1 MPPAPAPSNG
11 RCSNGIMSILA
22 PTEADRMALDTFCN
36 EKTRCAVYGETF
48 CEITQLPLIH
58 CVFCLKKR
66 TAISVVRTILG
77 EGGRVGLRTPLIDA
91 VDHKSATFAPK
102 YAKKGD
108 QTELEWEKHGDTGP
122 NYGKNYKGKEFNK
135 WVVQGARTDLERGV
149 MGAEDADVW
158 VVAMV
163 PTVEEKAEE
172 KSAGGAA
179 AAKTAAEAEEAEV
192 AEAAEAARTRA
203 VAALME
209 MAMPAVEAEGEE
221 SEADEAE
228 GEESE
233 EREDGDGGEDG
244 NGGDVDDEDGAEDG
258 DGGEGGGGEKGG
270 GEGGGGEGDG
280 GGRVG
285 WRKSRRKRG
294 LPPAMAVVPPFQRT
308 AMGPTMPY
316 SGGDGVCPICSEGE
330 DKLLRLP
337 CSHISCAEC
346 LGKWKTTHRK
356 IQGCLKELSCG
367 TRTTCPMCRALV

>member
-1 MPPAPAPSNG
+1 
-11 RCSNGIMSILA
+11 
-22 PTEADRMALDTFCN
+22 MALDTFCN

-66 TAISVVRTILG
+66 TAISVLWTILG

-91 VDHKSATFAPK
+91 VDRKSSTFAPK

-179 AAKTAAEAEEAEV
+179 AAKTAAEAEEAE
-192 AEAAEAARTRA
+192 AAEAARARA

-209 MAMPAVEAEGEE
+209 MAMPAVEGSVLWLAGVKGP
-221 SEADEAE
+221 SA
-228 GEESE
+228 
-233 EREDGDGGEDG
+233 RCGG
-244 NGGDVDDEDGAEDG
+244 
-258 DGGEGGGGEKGG
+258 
-270 GEGGGGEGDG
+270 
-280 GGRVG
+280 
-285 WRKSRRKRG
+285 
-294 LPPAMAVVPPFQRT
+294 
-308 AMGPTMPY
+308 
-316 SGGDGVCPICSEGE
+316 
-330 DKLLRLP
+330 
-337 CSHISCAEC
+337 
-346 LGKWKTTHRK
+346 
-356 IQGCLKELSCG
+356 
-367 TRTTCPMCRALV
+367 

>member
-1 MPPAPAPSNG
+1 
-11 RCSNGIMSILA
+11 
-22 PTEADRMALDTFCN
+22 MALDTFCN

-91 VDHKSATFAPK
+91 VDRKSSTFAPK

-179 AAKTAAEAEEAEV
+179 AAKTAAEAEEAEA
-192 AEAAEAARTRA
+192 AEAAEAARARA

-356 IQGCLKELSCG
+356 IQGCLKELSSG

>member
-1 MPPAPAPSNG
+1 
-11 RCSNGIMSILA
+11 
-22 PTEADRMALDTFCN
+22 MALDTFCN

-91 VDHKSATFAPK
+91 VDRKSSTFAPK

-179 AAKTAAEAEEAEV
+179 AAKTAAEAEEAEA
-192 AEAAEAARTRA
+192 AEAAEAARARA

-233 EREDGDGGEDG
+233 ESEGGDGGEDG
-244 NGGDVDDEDGAEDG
+244 DGGDVDDGDGAEDG

-294 LPPAMAVVPPFQRT
+294 LPPAMAVVPPCQRT
-308 AMGPTMPY
+308 AKGPTMPY

-330 DKLLRLP
+330 DRLLRLP
-337 CSHISCAEC
+337 CCHISCAEC

>member
-1 MPPAPAPSNG
+1 MPPAPAPSNS

-91 VDHKSATFAPK
+91 VDRKSSTFAPK

-179 AAKTAAEAEEAEV
+179 AAKTAAEAEEAE
-192 AEAAEAARTRA
+192 AAEAARARA

-209 MAMPAVEAEGEE
+209 MAMPAVEVEESEE

-233 EREDGDGGEDG
+233 ESEGGDGGEDG
-244 NGGDVDDEDGAEDG
+244 DGGDVDDGDGAEDG

-294 LPPAMAVVPPFQRT
+294 LPPAMAVVPPCQRT
-308 AMGPTMPY
+308 AKEPTMPY

-337 CSHISCAEC
+337 CNHISCAEC
-346 LGKWKTTHRK
+346 LCKWKTTHRK

>member
-1 MPPAPAPSNG
+1 
-11 RCSNGIMSILA
+11 
-22 PTEADRMALDTFCN
+22 MALDTFCN
-36 EKTRCAVYGETF
+36 EKTRCAVYGETV

-91 VDHKSATFAPK
+91 VDRKSSTFAPK

-122 NYGKNYKGKEFNK
+122 NYGKNYKGKEFNN

-179 AAKTAAEAEEAEV
+179 AAKTAAEAEEAE
-192 AEAAEAARTRA
+192 AAEAARARA

-209 MAMPAVEAEGEE
+209 MAMPAVEVEESEE

-233 EREDGDGGEDG
+233 ESEGGDGGEDG
-244 NGGDVDDEDGAEDG
+244 DGGDVDDEDGAEDG

-294 LPPAMAVVPPFQRT
+294 LPPAMAVVPPCQRT
-308 AMGPTMPY
+308 AKEPTMPY

-346 LGKWKTTHRK
+346 LGKRKTTHRK

-367 TRTTCPMCRALV
+367 TRTTCPMCRELV

>member
-1 MPPAPAPSNG
+1 MPPAPAPSKS

-48 CEITQLPLIH
+48 CEITQMPLIH

-91 VDHKSATFAPK
+91 VDRKSSTFAPK

-122 NYGKNYKGKEFNK
+122 NYGKNYKGKEFNN

-179 AAKTAAEAEEAEV
+179 AAKTAAEAEEAE
-192 AEAAEAARTRA
+192 AAEAARARA

-330 DKLLRLP
+330 DKLLRVP

-346 LGKWKTTHRK
+346 LGKWKTTHKK